1 MNTFAT
7 KKRVKKIMV
16 TLKHARLGLGQ
27 QQGKGTGER
36 RGIFDQFLLSKEKF
50 QYCKRGSFPL
60 MQL

>member
-1 MNTFAT
+1 
-7 KKRVKKIMV
+7 MV